1 MAGRLRWITPLA
13 DADVSVGA
21 SIELTIPDGTTIDMS
36 GQQKSPST
44 ILVVT
49 EKGRN
54 NIDDSGQ
61 VLNLAKDNEVD
72 LLNAGVN
79 NDAQIYV
86 AQRYGVPDNART
98 AGTRGG

>member
-1 MAGRLRWITPLA
+1 MDNAAA

-49 EKGRN
+49 ERGRN

-72 LLNAGVN
+72 LLNAGVTTMRKYTLLS
-79 NDAQIYV
+79 DMAFLITL
-86 AQRYGVPDNART
+86 APPEPGVDGN
-98 AGTRGG
+98 GS